1 MPRIIDGDLCACV
14 DILDTPNGRILKTL
28 CDYGFIPGVS
38 SRGSGDV
45 MPNNDVDPE
54 TFFLETFDC
63 VAIPAVKKARLT
75 MCESLDSEGL
85 KLRKALTESFNNA
98 SEEDK
103 VIMKETLDNLNI
115 DIEEEAPKKILEADD
130 IPWSV
135 DETET
140 LVEEMPADE
149 DADEEETAEVA
160 EEDIA
165 EAEEPTE
172 EVTEEEVSEE
182 KLYSA
187 AELLLS
193 DEFALCVKNR
203 VKDDKNVPFALA
215 REKELEKRLGK
226 EMASLVTSP
235 NSLLAVEYAKAC
247 LFFGKRPKL
256 FPIARKG
263 ASHDGKPQGE
273 FASGSSIREN
283 ISLCGEYC
291 PSDVANDITG
301 GKIIRT
307 DKEKYYSALC
317 QSIFYGEKK
326 DISEICEVPGE
337 YAVKLKKSALECD
350 GFDSFFE
357 SLKAKHITDAK
368 LRRMLIYLLTHTKSK
383 ELESLPESAMLLAV
397 SDDGAKFIRAY
408 KKSGQDFVILSKLSD
423 IKKLPLCEKER
434 YEKQYLAES
443 LFKKLS
449 VEGF

>member
-1 MPRIIDGDLCACV
+1 MNVGIVCEFNPFHNGHAYLIRKAKEVSGGNVICAMSGNFVQRGEYAFADKYVRAKWAVENGADAVFENPFPFSCATAEKFALGAV
-14 DILDTPNGRILKTL
+14 SILIN
-28 CDYGFIPGVS
+28 
-38 SRGSGDV
+38 SG
-45 MPNNDVDPE
+45 
-54 TFFLETFDC
+54 
-63 VAIPAVKKARLT
+63 
-75 MCESLDSEGL
+75 MCE
-85 KLRKALTESFNNA
+85 ALCFGCEN
-98 SEEDK
+98 E
-103 VIMKETLDNLNI
+103 I
-115 DIEEEAPKKILEADD
+115 
-130 IPWSV
+130 
-135 DETET
+135 
-140 LVEEMPADE
+140 
-149 DADEEETAEVA
+149 
-160 EEDIA
+160 
-165 EAEEPTE
+165 
-172 EVTEEEVSEE
+172 SEE
-182 KLYSA
+182 KLYSV
-187 AELLLS
+187 AETILSKDFISAVKKRVKENKNISFARAREEELEIFCGKEASGLLS
-193 DEFALCVKNR
+193 
-203 VKDDKNVPFALA
+203 
-215 REKELEKRLGK
+215 
-226 EMASLVTSP
+226 SP

-397 SDDGAKFIRAY
+397 SGDGAKFIRAY